1 MYVKCSASI
10 GRHELRVV
18 VNVYRGNLAHC
29 AWRLPAG
36 LRHGTVARGSVTVK
50 QGGLHA
56 RRVFK
61 LPLR

>member
-1 MYVKCSASI
+1 
-10 GRHELRVV
+10 